1 MISKS
6 EIPNLKSQ
14 ISDPSRGIR
23 DPQLL
28 EVSDLR
34 IYFHTEDGVLE
45 AVDGVSFDIASGET
59 LGLVGESGCGKSV
72 TAYSILK
79 LLPVPPAEYA
89 GGEISFRGED
99 LLGFDEK
106 AMRRVRGNLISM
118 IFQEPMSSLNPIMS
132 IGAQITE
139 AIREHRRAS
148 RREAKEIAIDMLR
161 RVGIPSPET
170 RFHEYPHQ
178 LSGGMKQRSMIAM
191 ALVCRPALL
200 IADEPT
206 TALDVTIQAQILEL
220 LNELQR
226 ELNMSVLLITHD
238 LGVVAETCDR
248 IAVMYAGK
256 VVESAPV
263 ASLFER
269 PKHPYTHG
277 LFRSLPTLGERK
289 EQLAVI
295 PGTVPSPL
303 DFPSGCRFRTR
314 CSLVQEV
321 CKEEPPL
328 REIAPNHF
336 AACHFA
342 EEVGEMARGSA

>member
-6 EIPNLKSQ
+6 EISNLKSE
-14 ISDPSRGIR
+14 ISNPQSAIR
-23 DPQLL
+23 NPQFFQ
-28 EVSDLR
+28 VSDLR
-34 IYFHTEDGVLE
+34 VYFHTDNGLVQ
-45 AVDGVSFDIASGET
+45 AVDGVSFQIEAGET

-79 LLPVPPAEYA
+79 LLPVPPAQYA
-89 GGEISFRGED
+89 AGEINFRGEN
-99 LLGFDEK
+99 LLALDEK
-106 AMRRVRGNLISM
+106 AMRRVRGNSISM

-148 RREAKEIAIDMLR
+148 RRESRDIAIDMLR
-161 RVGIPSPET
+161 RVRIPSPET

-178 LSGGMKQRSMIAM
+178 LSGGMKQRAMIAM
-191 ALVCRPALL
+191 ALVCRPSLL

-226 ELNMSVLLITHD
+226 ELNMSVMLITHD

-248 IAVMYAGK
+248 VAVMYAGK
-256 VVESAPV
+256 IVESAPV
-263 ASLFER
+263 ASLFET

-277 LFRSLPTLGERK
+277 LFRSLPTLTEK
-289 EQLAVI
+289 KKQLSVI
-295 PGTVPSPL
+295 PGAVPSPL

-314 CSLVQEV
+314 CSMVREICGQEPV
-321 CKEEPPL
+321 L
-328 REIAPNHF
+328 REIAPDHF

-342 EEVGEMARGSA
+342 EEVGTLARGSV